1 MRIFIPSCNFL
12 LDVTKHGTCCMSKY
26 IGSCTKFTCSLIGKT
41 WRSWMT
47 LVNWV
52 CPMTWDHWEKACTRV
67 LRRFEL
73 SRIIMISRG
82 RIHWALPVSE
92 FCHVHRGPNGEIFPQ
107 SWLGLITDIEID
119 RISPIRLD
127 FDQILPDLGI
137 SIIGDRLQ

>member
-1 MRIFIPSCNFL
+1 M
-12 LDVTKHGTCCMSKY
+12 
-26 IGSCTKFTCSLIGKT
+26 
-41 WRSWMT
+41 
-47 LVNWV
+47 
-52 CPMTWDHWEKACTRV
+52 
-67 LRRFEL
+67 
-73 SRIIMISRG
+73 
-82 RIHWALPVSE
+82 SE